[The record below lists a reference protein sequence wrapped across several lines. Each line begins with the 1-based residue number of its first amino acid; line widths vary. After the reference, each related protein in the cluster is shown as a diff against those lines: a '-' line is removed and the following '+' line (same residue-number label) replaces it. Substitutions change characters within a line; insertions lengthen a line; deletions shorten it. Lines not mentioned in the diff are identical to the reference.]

1 MQGQGDWLVGKII
14 ERYEV
19 GDRDNIQIE
28 DLLRMMEDM
37 YQRLAVAV
45 NRKPDII
52 TRENPDG
59 DGQTNET
66 FLSNGDININLTTNK
81 VEMLTNHPSTT
92 TVTWTQLS

>member
-1 MQGQGDWLVGKII
+1 ML
-14 ERYEV
+14 
-19 GDRDNIQIE
+19 
-28 DLLRMMEDM
+28 EDM

-52 TRENPDG
+52 TRDT